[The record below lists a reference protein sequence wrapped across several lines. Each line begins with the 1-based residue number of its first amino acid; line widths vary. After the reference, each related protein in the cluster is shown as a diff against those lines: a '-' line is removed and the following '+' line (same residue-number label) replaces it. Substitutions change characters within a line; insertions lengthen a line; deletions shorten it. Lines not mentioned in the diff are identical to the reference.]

1 MEEEEITTSKIV
13 WTRLIDVE
21 NCLIGIKGMKAESN
35 EACFYKLEHIMVR
48 GKQPTYQRERSIRLI
63 AENGKDMIIDPKPRE
78 ITPATMCWPIEGHL
92 DQLSWNPTM
101 YLWRTQGQTNGAKL
115 VQIFRYNT
123 KIGRQIILEQE
134 HDKIAAKNFIYRRAL
149 VKCH

>member
-1 MEEEEITTSKIV
+1 MYRHTLEEEEITTSKIV

-92 DQLSWNPTM
+92 DQLSWTHRCIYGELKDVRM
-101 YLWRTQGQTNGAKL
+101 GQSWFKFSGTTRKL
-115 VQIFRYNT
+115 GGKLF
-123 KIGRQIILEQE
+123 
-134 HDKIAAKNFIYRRAL
+134 
-149 VKCH
+149 